1 MEVQSAMDQSSAH
14 TEFPTNLRERRSN
27 VDCAVRDSDSNQGM
41 SKYVPDSISS
51 GAQRLKREV
60 NKRYELVKFQALPEH
75 LKDNEYIFKH
85 YRADW
90 PIREALGSIFTI
102 HNETLNIWTHLLGFF
117 VFMGLT
123 IYTAMKMPSYG
134 EIPGMMHHLPNFQ
147 QLRWQS
153 VTDELTNMVAPQPQ
167 KPISRWPFF
176 VFLSGAM
183 FCLLSSSICHL
194 LYCHSQRMANLLLK
208 LDYIGIAYLIAASF
222 YPPVYYTFMCNPTL
236 RNTYLIGITCLG
248 LCTIAVSL
256 MPMFQTHQFRPFRA
270 ILFASMG
277 ISGIVPCVHKLL
289 LHWGEPAAQTTFYL
303 EMTMGALYGLGAVI
317 YATRVPERWKPGHFD
332 IAGHSHQLFHVLV
345 VAGALTHYRAGLLY
359 LKWRDE
365 QGCEAM

>member
-1 MEVQSAMDQSSAH
+1 MDQVESRS
-14 TEFPTNLRERRSN
+14 NLRERRSN
-27 VDCAVRDSDSNQGM
+27 VDSTETEEESGVLKGLISDT
-41 SKYVPDSISS
+41 ISS
-51 GAQRLKREV
+51 KAERLGQEV
-60 NKRYELVKFQALPEH
+60 KKGYELVKFQALPEH
-75 LKDNEYIFKH
+75 LRDNEFIYKH
-85 YRADW
+85 YRANW
-90 PIREALGSIFTI
+90 PLREALGSIFSI

-117 VFMGLT
+117 LFMGLT
-123 IYTAMKMPSYG
+123 IYTAMKMPSVG
-134 EIPGMMHHLPNFQ
+134 EIPGMMQRMSSFQ
-147 QLRWQS
+147 WNS
-153 VTDELTNMVAPQPQ
+153 VTSDELTNLVAPEPQ

-194 LYCHSQRMANLLLK
+194 LLCHSQRVANLLLK

-248 LCTIAVSL
+248 LLTVAVSL
-256 MPMFQTHQFRPFRA
+256 LPMFQTHQFRPFRA

-277 ISGIVPCVHKLL
+277 ISGIVPCIHKLL

-303 EMTMGALYGLGAVI
+303 ELTMGGLYGLGAVI

-332 IAGHSHQLFHVLV
+332 IAGHSHQLFHILV

-359 LKWRDE
+359 LKWRDA
-365 QGCEAM
+365 QGCEGM